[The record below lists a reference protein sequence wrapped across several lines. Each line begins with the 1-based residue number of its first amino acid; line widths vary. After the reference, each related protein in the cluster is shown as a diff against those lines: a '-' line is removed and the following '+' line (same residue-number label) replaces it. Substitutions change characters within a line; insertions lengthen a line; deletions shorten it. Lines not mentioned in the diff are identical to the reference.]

1 MINPQFPEE
10 GGLSNAQMEVRLED
24 LLKVSRSGSEFKLAV
39 NESGGAPGVNSWV
52 PGEAALAHIE
62 SVGDAMA

>member
-1 MINPQFPEE
+1 MINPQYQEE
-10 GGLSNAQMEVRLED
+10 SLPNAGMEVRLED

-39 NESGGAPGVNSWV
+39 SGENSGGNQGQWM

>member
-1 MINPQFPEE
+1 
-10 GGLSNAQMEVRLED
+10 MEVRLED
-24 LLKVSRSGSEFKLAV
+24 LLKVSRSGSEFKIAI
-39 NESGGAPGVNSWV
+39 SGENSGHNQGHWM